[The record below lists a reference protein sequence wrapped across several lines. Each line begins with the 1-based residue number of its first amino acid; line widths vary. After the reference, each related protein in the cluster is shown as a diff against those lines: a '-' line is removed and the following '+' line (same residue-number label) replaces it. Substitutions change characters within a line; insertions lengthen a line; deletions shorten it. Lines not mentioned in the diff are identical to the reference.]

1 MEHYLFPRPKLKW
14 SVKDLIGNRLEEAGW
29 RQGSVV
35 RPSDLQ
41 HLLDII
47 DMPYEANLILILA
60 SQSCDIA
67 NNNLDVDPYIELSV
81 ARRIEG
87 HKGHLTHNKNPRTL
101 HTHIIYRTTDDDI
114 FTEENLE
121 LRAFEKTSIPK
132 ESLAGLQPDADR
144 VLEDRQLKSYVA
156 WLAARYSRPA
166 LPTTFNDQIKAADPK
181 DKLRNKIKK
190 GNEQLVGIYVEIIPD
205 TEVTDDEYYSV
216 NLLGLLPAGFVGDSS
231 KAENAITAYAEVLRN
246 AGMEVTSTIR
256 TEDQI
261 SIAAIKRFKR
271 FYYDDLS
278 IKEETP
284 LPPETQNIL

>member
-1 MEHYLFPRPKLKW
+1 
-14 SVKDLIGNRLEEAGW
+14 LIGSQLEEAGW

-35 RPSDLQ
+35 SASDIQQLI
-41 HLLDII
+41 DII
-47 DMPYEANLILILA
+47 GGISFTEDLMLIVA

-67 NNNLDVDPYIELSV
+67 NNNVDTDPYIELSV
-81 ARRIEG
+81 ARKIEAP
-87 HKGHLTHNKNPRTL
+87 KGHLTHNKNPRIL
-101 HTHIIYRTTDDDI
+101 HTHITCRTSDGDV

-121 LRAFEKTSIPK
+121 LMAFEKIALPK
-132 ESLAGLQPDADR
+132 ERLAGLQPDSDR

-166 LPTTFNDQIKAADPK
+166 LPTKFNDLIRAADPK
-181 DKLRNKIKK
+181 GKLRDKAKT

-205 TEVTDDEYYSV
+205 AEIKDDESYNV
-216 NLLGLLPAGFVGDSS
+216 NLLGLLPAGFSGDSN
-231 KAENAITAYAEVLRN
+231 KAENAINAYADVLRST
-246 AGMEVTSTIR
+246 GMEVTVATR

-261 SIAAIKRFKR
+261 SLAAIKRFKR

-278 IKEETP
+278 LKEETP